1 MRLRLINSRIVALR
15 EHIQVHSILDALA
28 VENAAGPIA
37 NDLVVVASVLEL
49 LGLPRYA
56 TRAFSKDDLSF
67 FIKVGLSV
75 KVRPVDKFYILK
87 QFI

>member
-1 MRLRLINSRIVALR
+1 M
-15 EHIQVHSILDALA
+15 
-28 VENAAGPIA
+28 ENAAGPIA
-37 NDLVVVASVLEL
+37 NDLVIVASVLEL

-56 TRAFSKDDLSF
+56 TRALSKDDLSL

>member
-1 MRLRLINSRIVALR
+1 M
-15 EHIQVHSILDALA
+15 
-28 VENAAGPIA
+28 ENAAGPIA

-56 TRAFSKDDLSF
+56 TGAFSEDDLSF